1 MNSAELRER
10 MAPAAH
16 QYSLTKWIEVLR
28 QFQARL
34 RAPISAIMR
43 EAEHELKRLNNM
55 ADDLP
60 APRRRTDAVRAVKEA
75 LARTYN
81 LPNRCC

>member
-10 MAPAAH
+10 MAPTAR
-16 QYSLTKWIEVLR
+16 QYSLTKGLEVLR

-34 RAPISAIMR
+34 RALISAIMR
-43 EAEHELKRLNNM
+43 EAERELKRLNNLT
-55 ADDLP
+55 DDLP
-60 APRRRTDAVRAVKEA
+60 APCRRSDAARAVKEA